1 MKTFVNRLLMAK
13 KHICTCTGNWMF
25 NCRMVP
31 LKVKLSLSVN
41 SLYLKD
47 TDFSLVAS
55 NCAEACWGD
64 PIIDR
69 IGRGAASS
77 LWTFGTPYIP
87 GRVDPVDF
95 LVHGLVNLVGNS

>member
-1 MKTFVNRLLMAK
+1 MAK

-55 NCAEACWGD
+55 HCAEACWGAT
-64 PIIDR
+64 IDR
-69 IGRGAASS
+69 IDRSRASS
-77 LWTFGTPYIP
+77 LPYGPYIRGHVAP
-87 GRVDPVDF
+87 VGRISWLTASAGAVF
-95 LVHGLVNLVGNS
+95 S